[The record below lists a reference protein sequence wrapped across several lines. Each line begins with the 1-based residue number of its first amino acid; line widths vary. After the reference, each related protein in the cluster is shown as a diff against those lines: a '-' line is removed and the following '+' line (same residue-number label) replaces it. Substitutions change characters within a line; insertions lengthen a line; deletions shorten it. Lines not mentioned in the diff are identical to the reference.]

1 MEGRKNSS
9 KKFSLFEEWMF
20 ASEFDKAHEQLMEIS
35 ADIEE
40 LTDQL
45 HVLPSLYEQ
54 ARGVLPRAIDE
65 IGLRYAQTRNKGV
78 YLEHL
83 DVQKNLDIISDQ
95 LKDNLNRLRNGSLT
109 DVKDN
114 LDAMESGSSALQEL
128 DRPRGSGL

>member
-1 MEGRKNSS
+1 M
-9 KKFSLFEEWMF
+9 
-20 ASEFDKAHEQLMEIS
+20 
-35 ADIEE
+35 
-40 LTDQL
+40 
-45 HVLPSLYEQ
+45 
-54 ARGVLPRAIDE
+54 LPRAIDE

-114 LDAMESGSSALQEL
+114 LDAMGERQPAGT